1 MFLLSFVYNVN
12 TVTSVNEIFCLI
24 KIVMFG
30 GGDGLFDNNY
40 RVTPGQVFSFEN
52 LNMNVEI
59 DLDHDEQI
67 SKM

>member
-12 TVTSVNEIFCLI
+12 TVTSVNEIFCLL

-59 DLDHDEQI
+59 DLELD
-67 SKM
+67 KG